1 MMDKSYF
8 IKENVRK
15 TINVKKKNRKTPL
28 KFNIYE
34 YTDISKNMVFQMYEK
49 KTKRGLEDFSLDENE
64 LKMVF
69 TLFTDVSPTLDELT
83 DMIETPNFYMEVI
96 FNEIEMIL
104 GELAIL
110 YTQEQT
116 KKLVQLKLESAVE
129 DYKEKVVD
137 IMKDVDFKEVSEAL
151 NKIEV

>member
-1 MMDKSYF
+1 MDKSYF
-8 IKENVRK
+8 IKEKVRK
-15 TINVKKKNRKTPL
+15 TINIKKKNRKTPI
-28 KFNIYE
+28 KFNIYD

-49 KTKRGLEDFSLDENE
+49 KTRFGLEDFSLDENE

-69 TLFTDVSPTLDELT
+69 TLFTDATPTLDELA
-83 DMIETPNFYMEVI
+83 DMIEAPNFYMEII

-116 KKLVQLKLESAVE
+116 KKLAQLKLESALE
-129 DYKEKVVD
+129 DYKEQVVEM
-137 IMKDVDFKEVSEAL
+137 MKDVDLKGVSDAL
-151 NKIEV
+151 NKIEG